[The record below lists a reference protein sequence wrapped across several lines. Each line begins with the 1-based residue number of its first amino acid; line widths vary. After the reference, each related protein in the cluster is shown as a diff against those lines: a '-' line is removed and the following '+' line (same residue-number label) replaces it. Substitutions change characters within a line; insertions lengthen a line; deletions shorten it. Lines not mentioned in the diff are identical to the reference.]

1 MNITTGNK
9 TTIDVHD
16 TSRLE
21 ITNEIEFAQGT
32 QHYRILTIVDKED
45 NQVEIRLYSKNPIPV
60 VNRNEYTLEVSPINM
75 VIQEDNR

>member
-1 MNITTGNK
+1 MNITTGSK

-21 ITNEIEFAQGT
+21 IGNEIEYEQGKN
-32 QHYRILTIVDKED
+32 HYRVLTIVDDKD
-45 NQVEIRLYSKNPIPV
+45 NQVEIRLYSNNPIPV